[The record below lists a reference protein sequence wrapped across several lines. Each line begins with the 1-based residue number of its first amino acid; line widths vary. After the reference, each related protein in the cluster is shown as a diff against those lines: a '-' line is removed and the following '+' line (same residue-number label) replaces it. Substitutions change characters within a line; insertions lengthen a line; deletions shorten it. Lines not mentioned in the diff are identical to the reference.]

1 MGLNLSDKA
10 LALWGKKT
18 VEDRQ
23 ELWLPLIAHMID
35 TKNVINWLYNH
46 WLSDGQRFLL
56 QGELAEEESQNRVKF
71 LGFIHDIGKA
81 TPAFQ
86 TKRSYDRNDS
96 LDQDILES
104 LVRKDFRGIDS
115 LQLASPQKSPH
126 NRAGEAI
133 LENFGLDLSLAA
145 IIGGHHGKPESRPP
159 RKQLNDYTANYWQT
173 DLPSNEQDE
182 WKRIQHELIDFG
194 LRQCGFSGLEEIPSA
209 EQQQAVIL
217 TGMVIMA
224 DWIASSEYLDDDKGK
239 PLFPLIPLDK
249 GFSDLDPVRR
259 YQEGILTWKNEDT
272 WEPHKIE
279 GIPEQYKKR
288 WGFTPKPVQKQM
300 SEKIGLAN
308 DPGIVIIE
316 APMGIGKTEVAL
328 TAAEQL
334 AAKTGRSGL
343 FMGLPTQA
351 TSNAMFSRVKGWLKS
366 LGTEQEK
373 NLAIKLMHGKARF
386 NTDYMRL
393 SRARNIGENVD
404 SSVIVNS
411 WFSGKKS
418 ILEEFT
424 IGTIDNLLQMGLK
437 QRHLFLKHLGFSGKV
452 VIIDEVHA
460 YDVYMTSYLDKAL
473 EWLGAYHVP
482 VIVLSA
488 TLPISRRNELLSAY
502 FFGKFNKRKKDW
514 PDNQAYPLLSILDG
528 GRLIQTSD
536 FDSQP
541 TKRIDVRRINGDEQS
556 TIQSVLGS
564 IRDGGIAG
572 VIVNTVK
579 RAQALASLVPSDV
592 TTIVLHSAFLATDRA
607 DLEQQLQKL
616 IGKDGE
622 RPSKMVVI
630 GTQVLEQSLDIDFDV
645 LFTDIAPMDLIL
657 QRAGRLQRHKHM
669 RPSNLSK
676 PFLYVMGANSYGEYG
691 NANEAV
697 YEKYLLTKT
706 DYFLKDSISIPRDIP
721 TLVQKVYDQ
730 SVDAGISDLEE
741 SKSEFNRRRKKL
753 RAKARIF
760 QIASPML
767 TKTIHG
773 WLDRE
778 QLGLDKDENK
788 AAAAV
793 RDIQETVEMILLM
806 KKEDEYYLLDG
817 RRIDDLPEYDRDR
830 EIAAQ
835 IIRLPTALTP
845 EWQIDSVI
853 DKLETNTVRNF
864 GTWQSSIWLRGS
876 LALVLNQDFE
886 TSFNGW
892 KLKYS
897 PKIGLSYEKE
907 EAK

>member
-1 MGLNLSDKA
+1 MGINLSDKA

-18 VEDRQ
+18 VEDGQ

-46 WLSDGQRFLL
+46 WLSDGQRLLL
-56 QGELAEEESQNRVKF
+56 QEGLTEEESQNLVKF

-86 TKRSYDRNDS
+86 TKRSYGRNDS
-96 LDQDILES
+96 LDQDILEN
-104 LVRKDFRGIDS
+104 LVRKGFSGIDS
-115 LQLASPQKSPH
+115 LLLADPQESPH

-133 LENFGLDLSLAA
+133 LENFGLDKSLAA

-159 RKQLNDYTANYWQT
+159 RRQLNDYTANYWQT

-182 WKRIQHELIDFG
+182 WKRIQHELIEYG
-194 LRQCGFSGLEEIPSA
+194 LRQCGFSSLEEIPSV

-224 DWIASSEYLDDDKGK
+224 DWIASSEYLDDDKSK

-249 GFSDLDPVRR
+249 GFSDLSPAKR
-259 YQEGILTWKNEDT
+259 YQNGILTWKNEDT
-272 WEPHKIE
+272 WEPH
-279 GIPEQYKKR
+279 GIKDIPKQYGKR
-288 WGFTPKPVQKQM
+288 WGFAPKPVQRQM

-308 DPGIVIIE
+308 DPGIVIVE
-316 APMGIGKTEVAL
+316 APMGVGKTEVAL

-334 AAKTGRSGL
+334 AEKTGRSGL

-351 TSNAMFSRVKGWLKS
+351 TSNAMFSRVESWLKS
-366 LGTEQEK
+366 LGTEQKK
-373 NLAIKLMHGKARF
+373 NLAIKLMHSKARF
-386 NTDYMRL
+386 NTEYMRL
-393 SRARNIGENVD
+393 GRARNIGENVD

-452 VIIDEVHA
+452 IIIDEVHA

-482 VIVLSA
+482 VVVLSA
-488 TLPISRRNELLSAY
+488 TLPVSRRNELLSAY
-502 FFGKFNKRKKDW
+502 FLGKFNRKKKDW
-514 PDNQAYPLLSILDG
+514 SANQSYPLLSMLDG
-528 GRLIQTSD
+528 DRLIQTSD
-536 FDSQP
+536 FDPQS
-541 TKRIDVRRINGDEQS
+541 TKRIEVRRIDGDEQ
-556 TIQSVLGS
+556 TAIQSVLGS

-592 TTIVLHSAFLATDRA
+592 TTIVLHSAFLATDRV
-607 DLEQQLQKL
+607 DFERQLQKL

-622 RPSKMVVI
+622 RPSKLVVI

-657 QRAGRLQRHKHM
+657 QRAGRLHRHGHV

-676 PFLYVMGANSYGEYG
+676 PVLYVMGANSYGNYG
-691 NANEAV
+691 SANEAV

-817 RRIDDLPEYDRDR
+817 RRIDDLPKYDRDR